1 MDSQSSIDV
10 VRLVGELD
18 VSRRSELRTALS
30 QATGGRA
37 VLIDLG
43 AVSYLDSTV
52 IADLLRFRAEADENG
67 RLVAL
72 LIGSRQVARVL
83 EYAGLAQAFA
93 VFDDRGRALT
103 YLAGTSPT

>member
-1 MDSQSSIDV
+1 MDPQSSLDV

-18 VSRRSELRTALS
+18 VSRLSELATALS
-30 QATGGRA
+30 RASGGGA
-37 VLIDLG
+37 VLIDLA

-52 IADLLRFRAEADENG
+52 IAELLRFRSEADKNG

-72 LIGSRQVARVL
+72 LIGSQQVARVL
-83 EYAGLAQAFA
+83 EYAGVGQAFA